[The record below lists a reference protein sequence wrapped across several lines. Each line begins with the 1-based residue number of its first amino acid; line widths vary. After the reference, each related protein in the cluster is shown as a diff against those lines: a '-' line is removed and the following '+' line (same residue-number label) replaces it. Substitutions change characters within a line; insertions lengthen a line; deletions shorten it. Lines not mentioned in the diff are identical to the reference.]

1 MSRMVKSR
9 WKSKFARF
17 VLDYARREPKDARGH
32 VIGGPT
38 LLAQHLGIHPS
49 AVYQWVRGATA
60 PRPAYAAIIQ
70 RLARE
75 RGLRLTMDEIYGHS
89 CELRATGAESLPFRK
104 LADVV
109 PISRPVSGFNR
120 G

>member
-1 MSRMVKSR
+1 MSRMIKSR

-17 VLDYARREPKDARGH
+17 VLGYARGMRNAHGQI
-32 VIGGPT
+32 IGGPT
-38 LLAQHLGIHPS
+38 LLAQHLDIHAS
-49 AVYQWVRGATA
+49 AIYQWIRGATA

-75 RGLRLTMDEIYGHS
+75 RGLRLTLDEIYGQFP
-89 CELRATGAESLPFRK
+89 RATGPESLPFRK

-109 PISRPVSGFNR
+109 LISRPANGKSSHG
-120 G
+120 